1 MEAIKLV
8 IFDIAGTIVED
19 RGEVLSAF
27 AAALEKH
34 GISYTAAELKEWK
47 GASKVEVIR
56 HFVQRQA
63 GSSATE
69 SAVAAVYA
77 DFRSGL
83 ESHYRDGGVHPIP
96 GAAETFHWLRERGVL
111 IAATSGFYREI
122 SDLILEMTGW
132 RDLFAACVSSSD
144 VSMGRPAPYMIFRA
158 MEAAGVT
165 SVREVINVGDTP
177 LDLQAGTN
185 AGVRDVI
192 GVLTGLHG
200 RERLQRE
207 PHTHLLASVADLPGW
222 MDASCTGDRN
232 IAETGRAQECAR
244 HTS

>member
-1 MEAIKLV
+1 MDAIKLV
-8 IFDIAGTIVED
+8 IFDVAGTILED

-27 AAALEKH
+27 AAALDKH
-34 GISYTAAELKEWK
+34 GISYTTAELKEWK
-47 GASKVEVIR
+47 GASKLEVIR
-56 HFVQRQA
+56 HFVQGQA
-63 GSSATE
+63 GSSTSE
-69 SAVAAVYA
+69 SAVAAVYT
-77 DFRSGL
+77 DFRSAL
-83 ESHYRDGGVHPIP
+83 EDHYRDGGVHPIP
-96 GAAETFHWLRERGVL
+96 GAAETFQWLLARGIL
-111 IAATSGFYREI
+111 MATTSGFYREI
-122 SDLILEMTGW
+122 SDLILEMARW

-144 VSMGRPAPYMIFRA
+144 VTMGRPAPYMIFHA

-185 AGVRDVI
+185 AGVRDVL

-200 RERLQRE
+200 RERLQQE

-222 MDASCTGDRN
+222 MEASRPGDRN
-232 IAETGRAQECAR
+232 IAEAGRAQECAR